1 MNIIIMARG
10 QEVSRTA
17 VQVEA
22 GAKTQIG
29 QDIAIDTDEGAA
41 LRKRRFGDGP
51 LDGAIERPAPDTAC
65 RLEQFEEQWEPV
77 SVRNCVKNK

>member
-1 MNIIIMARG
+1 METTACAANPCIMNIIIMARG

-29 QDIAIDTDEGAA
+29 QDIAIDTDEAGQRYENAVLA
-41 LRKRRFGDGP
+41 TSPGRG
-51 LDGAIERPAPDTAC
+51 
-65 RLEQFEEQWEPV
+65 
-77 SVRNCVKNK
+77 N